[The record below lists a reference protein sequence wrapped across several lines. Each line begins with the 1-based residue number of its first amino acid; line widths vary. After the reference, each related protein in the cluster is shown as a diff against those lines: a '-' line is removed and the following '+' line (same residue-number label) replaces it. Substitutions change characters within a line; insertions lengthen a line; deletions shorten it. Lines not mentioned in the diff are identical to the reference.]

1 MKLKIMLAMLVI
13 AANEVTAAETEYP
26 DPVDTTGGYS
36 IDVPA
41 GETYVYSGKITGS
54 GQLTKTG
61 AGTLKLSNPEN
72 DFGSAVTWALDIQ
85 DGYVEAAATGCLGT
99 GWVNIGVDGVNGGM
113 VFSAE
118 GGVFPNRFKKVLKG
132 GGFFNF
138 KADTTLSGIV
148 EGVQYRYVSADEGV
162 TAVLKGDLTFG
173 YNKNFILYNMKGKLV
188 FEGKIVMAD
197 DSASSGITMY
207 DRNVNVGGKIVYC
220 NPGNTLRL
228 FEIGKV
234 VHICSNE
241 NVIAGA
247 TIRLKGNDDGHVDL
261 NGYDQKISC
270 FDENGAA
277 IRASY
282 TARGIVKSD
291 APATLT
297 VTGTVAGARHD
308 CNCQLDGQISFVLDA
323 NPAYTNRFMH
333 RLNSMS
339 GDIDVR
345 SGVLDIGGNVTFAS
359 NLGHTSFPNVPKI
372 SVGSNGVFISNS
384 SYNGASFP
392 SVTNLTLAS
401 GGRFEIQDDCNG
413 IHRNPFTSA
422 LQHLGLS
429 ADSSLTLPDNLCIT
443 VNTFSVNGILQHK
456 GSYSSA
462 ECRAIKSGVIVA
474 LVGPPKGFIVLF
486 N

>member
-1 MKLKIMLAMLVI
+1 MKMKTILALIVV
-13 AANEVTAAETEYP
+13 AANVVTATETEYP

-61 AGTLKLSNPEN
+61 AGTLKLTNPEN
-72 DFGSAVTWALDIQ
+72 DFGSAVTWALYIQ
-85 DGYVEAAATGCLGT
+85 AGYVEAAATGCLGT
-99 GWVNIGVDGVNGGM
+99 GWVNMGVDGVNGGM
-113 VFSAE
+113 VFSAD
-118 GGVFPNRFKKVLKG
+118 GGVFPNRFRKELKG

-148 EGVQYRYVSADEGV
+148 EGAQYRYVLADEGV
-162 TAVLKGDLTFG
+162 TAVLKGNLTFAAATA
-173 YNKNFILYNMKGKLV
+173 KDFVLKDMKGTLV
-188 FEGKIVMAD
+188 FEGAIVTPGT
-197 DSASSGITMY
+197 SGGITMY
-207 DRNVNVGGKIVYC
+207 NKTDNVGGKVVYC
-220 NPGNTLRL
+220 NTENTVRL
-228 FEIGKV
+228 FEIGNV
-234 VHICSNE
+234 AHICSNE

-270 FDENGAA
+270 FEENGAA

-291 APATLT
+291 TPATLT

-308 CNCQLDGQISFVLDA
+308 CNCQLDGQLAFVLDA

-345 SGVLDIGGNVTFAS
+345 SGVLDIGGDVAFAN

-401 GGRFEIQDDCNG
+401 CGRFEIQDDCNG
-413 IHRNPFTSA
+413 IHRNPFTGA
-422 LQHLGLS
+422 LQHVGLAS
-429 ADSSLTLPDNLCIT
+429 DSSLTLADNLCVT
-443 VNTFSVNGILQHK
+443 VNTFSVNGILQSK
-456 GSYSSA
+456 GRYSNA
-462 ECRAIKSGVIVA
+462 ECRAIKAGAIVA
-474 LVGPPKGFIVLF
+474 LSGPPKGFIMLF
-486 N
+486 K